1 VTVNRRSTT
10 MTYSPERSSPTLPL
24 SRNSSISKSSMTLRQ
39 NLADMI
45 RRYKDYCQHIQR
57 IFKETD
63 KSYNDITDTRVLT
76 TGKEK

>member
-1 VTVNRRSTT
+1 
-10 MTYSPERSSPTLPL
+10 
-24 SRNSSISKSSMTLRQ
+24 MTLRQ